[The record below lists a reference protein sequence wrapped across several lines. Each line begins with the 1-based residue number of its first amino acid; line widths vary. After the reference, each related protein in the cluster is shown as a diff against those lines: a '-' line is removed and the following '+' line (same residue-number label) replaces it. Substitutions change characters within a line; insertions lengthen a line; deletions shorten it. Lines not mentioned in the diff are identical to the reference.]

1 MKKVPNI
8 SEAEWPIMESLWDK
22 GSATAAEI
30 VAVVT
35 SRRPAAMRTVKTLI
49 RRLIAK
55 GLVAFTV
62 DEHDSRIYHYR
73 PLISRE
79 AGVMDKNRSLLD
91 LVYNNDV
98 GELLANFARSAD
110 LTGEEINRLREILK
124 DKEKGGGHG

>member
-1 MKKVPNI
+1 
-8 SEAEWPIMESLWDK
+8 METLWDK

-30 VAVVT
+30 VEIVT
-35 SRRPAAMRTVKTLI
+35 SQRPAAMRTVKTLI

-62 DEHDSRIYHYR
+62 DEHDSRVYHYR
-73 PLISRE
+73 ALISRE
-79 AGVMDKNRSLLD
+79 AGVTDKNHALLG

-110 LTGEEINRLREILK
+110 LTGEEISRLRKILE